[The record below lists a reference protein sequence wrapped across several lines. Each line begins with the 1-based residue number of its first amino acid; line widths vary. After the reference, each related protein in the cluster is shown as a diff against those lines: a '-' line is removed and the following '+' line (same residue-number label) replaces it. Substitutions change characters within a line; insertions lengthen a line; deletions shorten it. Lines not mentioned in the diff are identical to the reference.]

1 MKHFRLSL
9 VLFLVILF
17 LFPVQEVF
25 AHGGG
30 HKPEE
35 KKAEDV
41 APPAMDSMYSVKENE
56 PDPLS
61 ESADDNFD
69 NMFSP
74 TDLFTENELASP
86 MPMADMKMKGGE
98 HAGHQGPQ
106 VEISHHERVS
116 SSSKGFGTA
125 VGITL
130 FAGLVFAGL
139 TFLRPGE

>member
-1 MKHFRLSL
+1 MKPFRLSL

-35 KKAEDV
+35 KKDV

-56 PDPLS
+56 PDPLA
-61 ESADDNFD
+61 ESAGDNFD
-69 NMFSP
+69 NIFSP

-86 MPMADMKMKGGE
+86 MPMADMKMEGGE